1 MLSLALAPVVQS
13 KSSSSGGSGGSHEKK
28 IYEGTCSVMKN
39 FANAQYTV
47 EVEFGTPSQKLKM
60 IPDSGSSDLVVPSAK
75 CTADDGCGGALH
87 RPLLTRATK

>member
-1 MLSLALAPVVQS
+1 MESLLAKEKTKQAMLVGAAILPVLGQATS
-13 KSSSSGGSGGSHEKK
+13 
-28 IYEGTCSVMKN
+28 TCLDAHN